1 MFGAACS
8 TTQKASAPE
17 ESAKEEKS
25 DFQTAVEKSTLH
37 EGLFDIYQD
46 TTNGSV
52 KFAIQEDQLGKEF
65 IYFGVTRDGVRDAGH
80 FRGQYRDNEI
90 IRIDCYFHRIEFAHL
105 NNQYYF
111 DEEGELRRASRLII
125 SDAILHAAE
134 IAA

>member
-25 DFQTAVEKSTLH
+25 DFQSAVEKSTVH

-52 KFAIQEDQLGKEF
+52 KFAIQKDQLGKEF
-65 IYFGVTRDGVRDAGH
+65 IYFGVTRDGVLDAGH
-80 FRGQYRDNEI
+80 FRSEEHTSELQSRG
-90 IRIDCYFHRIEFAHL
+90 HL
-105 NNQYYF
+105 VC
-111 DEEGELRRASRLII
+111 RLLL
-125 SDAILHAAE
+125 AKK
-134 IAA
+134 